1 MNWSLIAW
9 VFGTM
14 MTFYGIK
21 FVFRLLHQL
30 FSKDTMDNAIGAIGN
45 SCTQSAD
52 NLTNYLTSKIKARR
66 QKKAEEEPIITIR

>member
-1 MNWSLIAW
+1 MNWSLIEW

-21 FVFRLLHQL
+21 FVLRLLHQL
-30 FSKDTMDNAIGAIGN
+30 FSRDTMDSAIGAIGN

-52 NLTNYLTSKIKARR
+52 NLTNYLAGKIKARR
-66 QKKAEEEPIITIR
+66 AKKEAEEPFITIR